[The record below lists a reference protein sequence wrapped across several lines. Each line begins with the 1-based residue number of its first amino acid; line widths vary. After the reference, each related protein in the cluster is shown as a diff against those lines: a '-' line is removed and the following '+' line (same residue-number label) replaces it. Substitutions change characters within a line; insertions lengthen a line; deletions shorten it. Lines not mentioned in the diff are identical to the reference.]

1 MHDIIELMDIIT
13 VFKVA
18 IVAIIEGIT
27 EWLPV
32 SSSSHIMLF
41 DKIVGLNFTDG
52 FKEVFLVVIQ
62 LGAILAII
70 VTYFNLLNP
79 ISEKKS
85 YKERKETWEL
95 WGKILVASIPAG
107 ILGVILNKI
116 IDSKLENFIVISTM
130 LILYG
135 AIFILLEKFMFN
147 KNKKAKVQKINE
159 ISYTDALK
167 IGGFQVLSLIP
178 GTSRSGSTI
187 LGGVLSGF
195 SRSVATEFSFLI
207 AIPVMF
213 GASTLKILKHGL
225 HFSGVELFYMALAT
239 VIAFIVSMVV
249 VRRIIAYL
257 KKHSFEVFG
266 WYRILLGILIIL
278 CFILR

>member
-1 MHDIIELMDIIT
+1 MDIIT

-27 EWLPV
+27 EWLPI

-41 DKIVGLNFTDG
+41 DKIVGLNFTNE

-107 ILGVILNKI
+107 ILGAILNKT
-116 IDSKLENFIVISTM
+116 IDSKLENFIVISTT

-135 AIFILLEKFMFN
+135 AIFILLEKFIFN

-213 GASTLKILKHGL
+213 GASALKILKYGL
-225 HFSGVELFYMALAT
+225 HFSEVELFYMALAT
-239 VIAFIVSMVV
+239 VIAFVVSMAV

-257 KKHSFEVFG
+257 KKHSFEIFG
-266 WYRILLGILIIL
+266 WYRILLGMLIIL

>member
-1 MHDIIELMDIIT
+1 MDIIT

-27 EWLPV
+27 EWLPI

-41 DKIVGLNFTDG
+41 DKIVGLNFTNE

-107 ILGVILNKI
+107 ILGAILNKT
-116 IDSKLENFIVISTM
+116 IDSKLENFIVISTT

-135 AIFILLEKFMFN
+135 AIFILLEKFIFN

-213 GASTLKILKHGL
+213 GASALKILKYGL

-239 VIAFIVSMVV
+239 VIAFVVSMAV

-257 KKHSFEVFG
+257 KKHSFEIFG
-266 WYRILLGILIIL
+266 WYRILLGMLIIL

>member
-1 MHDIIELMDIIT
+1 MDIIT
-13 VFKVA
+13 VFKIA
-18 IVAIIEGIT
+18 IVAIIEGVT
-27 EWLPV
+27 EWLPI

-41 DKIVGLNFTDG
+41 DKMVGLNFTDG

-79 ISEKKS
+79 ISGKKS

-95 WGKILVASIPAG
+95 WGKILVA
-107 ILGVILNKI
+107 
-116 IDSKLENFIVISTM
+116 
-130 LILYG
+130 LYG
-135 AIFILLEKFMFN
+135 AIFILLEKFIFN

-167 IGGFQVLSLIP
+167 IGGFQILSLIP

-195 SRSVATEFSFLI
+195 SRSIATEFSFLI

-213 GASTLKILKHGL
+213 GASALKILKHGL

-239 VIAFIVSMVV
+239 AIAFVVSMAVV
-249 VRRIIAYL
+249 GRIIAYL
-257 KKHSFEVFG
+257 KKHSFEIFG
-266 WYRILLGILIIL
+266 WYRILLGMLIIL

>member
-1 MHDIIELMDIIT
+1 MDIIT

-27 EWLPV
+27 EWLPI

-41 DKIVGLNFTDG
+41 DKIVGFNFTNE

-107 ILGVILNKI
+107 ILGAILNKT
-116 IDSKLENFIVISTM
+116 IDSKLENFIVISTT

-135 AIFILLEKFMFN
+135 AIFILLEKFIFN

-213 GASTLKILKHGL
+213 GASALKILKYGL

-239 VIAFIVSMVV
+239 VIAFVVSMAV

-257 KKHSFEVFG
+257 KKHSFEIFG
-266 WYRILLGILIIL
+266 WYRILLGMLIIL

>member
-1 MHDIIELMDIIT
+1 MDIIT

-27 EWLPV
+27 EWLPI

-41 DKIVGLNFTDG
+41 DKIVGPNFTNE

-107 ILGVILNKI
+107 ILGAILNKT
-116 IDSKLENFIVISTM
+116 IDSKLENFIVISTT

-135 AIFILLEKFMFN
+135 AIFILLEKFIFN

-213 GASTLKILKHGL
+213 GASALKILKYGL

-239 VIAFIVSMVV
+239 VIAFVVSMAV

-257 KKHSFEVFG
+257 KKHSFEIFG
-266 WYRILLGILIIL
+266 WYRILLGMLIIL

>member
-1 MHDIIELMDIIT
+1 MDIIT
-13 VFKVA
+13 VFKIA
-18 IVAIIEGIT
+18 IVAIIEGVT
-27 EWLPV
+27 EWLPI

-41 DKIVGLNFTDG
+41 DKMVGLNFTDG

-79 ISEKKS
+79 ISGKKS

-107 ILGVILNKI
+107 ILGAILNKT
-116 IDSKLENFIVISTM
+116 IDSKTENFIVISTT

-135 AIFILLEKFMFN
+135 AIFILLEKFIFN

-167 IGGFQVLSLIP
+167 IGGFQILSLIP

-195 SRSVATEFSFLI
+195 SRSIATEFSFLI

-213 GASTLKILKHGL
+213 GASALKILKHGL

-239 VIAFIVSMVV
+239 AIAFVVSMAVV
-249 VRRIIAYL
+249 GRIIAYL
-257 KKHSFEVFG
+257 KKT
-266 WYRILLGILIIL
+266 
-278 CFILR
+278 

>member
-1 MHDIIELMDIIT
+1 MDIIT

-18 IVAIIEGIT
+18 IVAIIEGVT
-27 EWLPV
+27 EWLPI

-41 DKIVGLNFTDG
+41 DKMVGLNFTNE

-79 ISEKKS
+79 ISGKKS
-85 YKERKETWEL
+85 YKERKEAWEL

-107 ILGVILNKI
+107 ILGVILNKV
-116 IDSKLENFIVISTM
+116 IDSKLENFIVISTT

-213 GASTLKILKHGL
+213 GASALKILKHGL
-225 HFSGVELFYMALAT
+225 YFSGVELFYMALAT
-239 VIAFIVSMVV
+239 AIAFVVSMAVV
-249 VRRIIAYL
+249 GRIIAYL
-257 KKHSFEVFG
+257 KKHSFEIFG
-266 WYRILLGILIIL
+266 WYRILLGMLIIL

>member
-1 MHDIIELMDIIT
+1 MDIIT

-41 DKIVGLNFTDG
+41 DKIIGLNFTDG

-116 IDSKLENFIVISTM
+116 IDSKLENFIVISTT

-135 AIFILLEKFMFN
+135 SIFILLEKFMFN

-159 ISYTDALK
+159 VSYTDALK

>member
-1 MHDIIELMDIIT
+1 MDIIT

-18 IVAIIEGIT
+18 IVAIIEGVT
-27 EWLPV
+27 EWLPI

-41 DKIVGLNFTDG
+41 DKMVGLNFTNE

-107 ILGVILNKI
+107 ILGVILNKV
-116 IDSKLENFIVISTM
+116 IDSKLENFIVISTT
-130 LILYG
+130 LTLYG

-147 KNKKAKVQKINE
+147 KNKKAKV
-159 ISYTDALK
+159 
-167 IGGFQVLSLIP
+167 
-178 GTSRSGSTI
+178 
-187 LGGVLSGF
+187 
-195 SRSVATEFSFLI
+195 
-207 AIPVMF
+207 
-213 GASTLKILKHGL
+213 
-225 HFSGVELFYMALAT
+225 
-239 VIAFIVSMVV
+239 
-249 VRRIIAYL
+249 
-257 KKHSFEVFG
+257 
-266 WYRILLGILIIL
+266 
-278 CFILR
+278 

>member
-1 MHDIIELMDIIT
+1 MDIIT

-27 EWLPV
+27 EWLPI

-41 DKIVGLNFTDG
+41 DKIVGLNFTNE

-107 ILGVILNKI
+107 ILGAILNKT
-116 IDSKLENFIVISTM
+116 IDSKLENFIVISTT

-135 AIFILLEKFMFN
+135 AIFILLEKFIFN

-159 ISYTDALK
+159 ISYNDALK

-213 GASTLKILKHGL
+213 GASALKILKYGL

-239 VIAFIVSMVV
+239 VIAFVVSMAV

-257 KKHSFEVFG
+257 KKHSFEIFG
-266 WYRILLGILIIL
+266 WYRILLGMLIIL

>member
-1 MHDIIELMDIIT
+1 MDIIT
-13 VFKVA
+13 VFKIA
-18 IVAIIEGIT
+18 IVAIIEGVT
-27 EWLPV
+27 EWLPI

-41 DKIVGLNFTDG
+41 DKMVGLNFTDG

-79 ISEKKS
+79 ISGKKS

-107 ILGVILNKI
+107 ILGAILNKT
-116 IDSKLENFIVISTM
+116 IDSKLENFIVISTT

-135 AIFILLEKFMFN
+135 AIFILLEKFIFN

-167 IGGFQVLSLIP
+167 IGGFQILSLIP

-195 SRSVATEFSFLI
+195 SRSIATEFSFLI

-213 GASTLKILKHGL
+213 GASALKILKHGL

-239 VIAFIVSMVV
+239 AIAFVVSMAVV
-249 VRRIIAYL
+249 GRIIAYL
-257 KKHSFEVFG
+257 KKHSFEIFG
-266 WYRILLGILIIL
+266 WYRILLGMLIIL

>member
-1 MHDIIELMDIIT
+1 
-13 VFKVA
+13 
-18 IVAIIEGIT
+18 
-27 EWLPV
+27 
-32 SSSSHIMLF
+32 
-41 DKIVGLNFTDG
+41 
-52 FKEVFLVVIQ
+52 
-62 LGAILAII
+62 
-70 VTYFNLLNP
+70 
-79 ISEKKS
+79 
-85 YKERKETWEL
+85 
-95 WGKILVASIPAG
+95 
-107 ILGVILNKI
+107 
-116 IDSKLENFIVISTM
+116 
-130 LILYG
+130 
-135 AIFILLEKFMFN
+135 MFN

-213 GASTLKILKHGL
+213 GASALKILKHGL

-239 VIAFIVSMVV
+239 AIAFVVSMAVV
-249 VRRIIAYL
+249 GRIIAYL
-257 KKHSFEVFG
+257 KKHSFEIFG
-266 WYRILLGILIIL
+266 WYRILLGMLIIL

>member
-13 VFKVA
+13 VFKIA
-18 IVAIIEGIT
+18 IVASIEGIT

-116 IDSKLENFIVISTM
+116 IDSKLENFIVISTT

-225 HFSGVELFYMALAT
+225 HFSGVEIFYMALAT

-257 KKHSFEVFG
+257 KKHSFEAFG
-266 WYRILLGILIIL
+266 WYRILLGMLIIL

>member
-1 MHDIIELMDIIT
+1 MDIIT
-13 VFKVA
+13 VFKVT

-41 DKIVGLNFTDG
+41 DKIIGLNFTDG

-116 IDSKLENFIVISTM
+116 IDSKLENFIVISTT

-135 AIFILLEKFMFN
+135 SIFILLEKFMFN

>member
-1 MHDIIELMDIIT
+1 MDIIT

-116 IDSKLENFIVISTM
+116 IDSKLENFIVISTT

-135 AIFILLEKFMFN
+135 AIFILLEKFIFN

-195 SRSVATEFSFLI
+195 SRSIATEFSFLI